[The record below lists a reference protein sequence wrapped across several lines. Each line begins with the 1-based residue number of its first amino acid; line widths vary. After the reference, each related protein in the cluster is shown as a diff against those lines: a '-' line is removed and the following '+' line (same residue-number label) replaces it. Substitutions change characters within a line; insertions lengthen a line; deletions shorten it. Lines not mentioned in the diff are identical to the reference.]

1 MKSALLFLFIIISAS
16 PLYSQGETV
25 LPKDVTISLG
35 AGKNRFYEEREFI
48 LAAPLEA
55 PILLNIGIF
64 KNTELGFEFA
74 PLFFNDRSAYNL
86 STEIDSTKNHFGG
99 NILSFNAHV
108 QHSLLNTF
116 RMSAYVQAGGG
127 YTALHKKQLIIG
139 NLNELIGDGYSYS
152 FGGGLRYQLGNEY
165 NDVYPWFFDFSLVYT
180 KYNFV
185 ISEYTINGD
194 TQPET
199 NESWD
204 PLNFGSVDVILRFGY
219 RFRKK

>member
-1 MKSALLFLFIIISAS
+1 MKRALILLFILITAS
-16 PLYSQGETV
+16 PVHSQDETV
-25 LPKDVTISLG
+25 LPKDVTISIG
-35 AGKNRFYEEREFI
+35 AGKNRFYEEREFL

-55 PILLNIGIF
+55 PILVNIGIF

-99 NILSFNAHV
+99 NILSYNAHV
-108 QHSLLNTF
+108 QHSLINTF

-139 NLNELIGDGYSYS
+139 DLNELIGDGYTYS

-180 KYNFV
+180 KYNFN
-185 ISEYTINGD
+185 ISEFNIND
-194 TQPET
+194 VSQQQID
-199 NESWD
+199 ESWA